1 MRVGVAK
8 ILAVTAMAAVA
19 ACAPTP
25 PPPAPPP
32 PPPPPAPAPA
42 PTPMIMPVPPNSAS
56 PTLVIPAVDAT
67 GRRMTP
73 NIDLS
78 PEQALWQLRIGL
90 NVAALSCRGPDEAT
104 LVAHYSSFLRNNQ
117 RAIAAAERW
126 VIRDQGLRNGTNG
139 IAARDALS
147 TRLYNYFA
155 QPPVK
160 TEFCVRATQIMAL
173 AAVEPTA
180 NILTFAST
188 QLALLDEPFIA
199 FYANYARYQA
209 DFAVWQAQQRYAA
222 TALTPGVPA
231 APAGATQPGLLQG
244 PPASPAPG
252 APSPAPLSPVTPA
265 ITPTPS
271 PTGR

>member
-1 MRVGVAK
+1 MRLGLGKAF
-8 ILAVTAMAAVA
+8 AVTALAAMA
-19 ACAPTP
+19 ACAPPP

-42 PTPMIMPVPPNSAS
+42 PAPMVMPVPPNSAS
-56 PTLVIPAVDAT
+56 PTLVIPAVDAL

-73 NIDLS
+73 NVDLS

-104 LVAHYSSFLRNNQ
+104 LVAHYSSFLRTNQ

-126 VIRDQGLRNGTNG
+126 VIRDQGVRNGTNG

-160 TEFCVRATQIMAL
+160 TAFCVRATQIMAL

-180 NILTFAST
+180 NILPFAAA
-188 QLALLDEPFIA
+188 QLPLLDEPFVG
-199 FYANYARYQA
+199 FYADYARYQA
-209 DFAVWQAQQRYAA
+209 DLAVWQAQQRQAA
-222 TALTPGVPA
+222 TVLSPAVPATPGAPA
-231 APAGATQPGLLQG
+231 APVTPQ
-244 PPASPAPG
+244 PAP
-252 APSPAPLSPVTPA
+252 TP
-265 ITPTPS
+265 PP
-271 PTGR
+271 GR

>member
-1 MRVGVAK
+1 MRVGFGRV
-8 ILAVTAMAAVA
+8 LAVAGLAAVA

-25 PPPAPPP
+25 PPPPAPR
-32 PPPPPAPAPA
+32 PPAPAPA
-42 PTPMIMPVPPNSAS
+42 PAPAPMVMPVPPNSAS
-56 PTLVIPAVDAT
+56 PTLVLPPVDAL

-73 NIDLS
+73 NVDLS

-90 NVAALSCRGPDEAT
+90 NVAALSCRGPDET
-104 LVAHYSSFLRNNQ
+104 VLVNNYSAFLRTNQ

-126 VIRDQGLRNGTNG
+126 VIRDQGVRNGNSG

-160 TEFCVRATQIMAL
+160 TGFCLRATQIMAA

-188 QLALLDEPFIA
+188 QLPILDQPFVE

-209 DFAVWQAQQRYAA
+209 DLAVWRARQPTPANGPG
-222 TALTPGVPA
+222 TPGTAQPATVTPVPVPPSLVAPGSGSPQPPA
-231 APAGATQPGLLQG
+231 APPQTPNPVPPG
-244 PPASPAPG
+244 
-252 APSPAPLSPVTPA
+252 
-265 ITPTPS
+265 
-271 PTGR
+271 